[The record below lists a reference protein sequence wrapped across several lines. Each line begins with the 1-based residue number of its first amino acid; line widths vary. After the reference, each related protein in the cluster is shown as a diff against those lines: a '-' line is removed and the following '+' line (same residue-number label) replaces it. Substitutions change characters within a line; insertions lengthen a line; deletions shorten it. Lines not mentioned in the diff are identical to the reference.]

1 MTTKQSEKIKNI
13 ITELQKDYDFND
25 YVINYIDE
33 DELKECEDAQD
44 VVELIEKANEDGELT
59 NEEVIYYSRA
69 IEYLAKEDPSLS
81 ESIGIAEELWFW
93 LDGINSE
100 RLASLLATRRN
111 EEDWCEFIENLET
124 ELDNLFSNK

>member
-81 ESIGIAEELWFW
+81 ESIGIAEEL
-93 LDGINSE
+93 
-100 RLASLLATRRN
+100 
-111 EEDWCEFIENLET
+111 
-124 ELDNLFSNK
+124 